1 MTDEGKIDGKY
12 DLGGHLIMM
21 RSLFSGVSGLRTHQ
35 TRMDVIGN
43 NIANVNTTAFKA
55 KQMNFSDML
64 YQTTQ
69 AATGANAANGTGGT
83 NPRQIGLGVKAAA
96 INTTITQGGGNQ
108 STGNPFDLKI
118 SGEAFFVVSDGT
130 STYYTRDGSF
140 DVDDA
145 GNLCM
150 ASTGYIVQGWGVDKE
165 GNIVKGT
172 VGPINTKASNEYN
185 ADATK
190 NAQIAGIIDKDDSD
204 LQNKDGK
211 IVNFEV
217 YDSAGYPYNLK
228 FGILP
233 ATSISNSTREV
244 TNTESIY
251 HMPANIYKVDT
262 SKLSFSYQVN
272 GEKKDLAT
280 IDSPEATEKLIK
292 DIWAEINGN
301 TPVAPKQSI
310 VAGNHTMGVK
320 DTVTVDLKQ
329 FFANNPDLAP
339 DAASDLL
346 NITLTVEFS
355 GDTGYVTDNKVE
367 YPIADATKVDDDVA
381 KMLYN
386 IPNITSADV
395 KNANGFVACALGG
408 NVNTAATSTI
418 AATSQ
423 TYVDDNGD
431 TVTKYKFE
439 TVDANGKRDPLEVT
453 DAQSDAM
460 RKLLQLKASDG
471 KTQQYT
477 TTETMQDSAPIPGQ
491 YTIKLLG
498 MTDSNKV
505 AVDVSSILDDS
516 VFTVQYDTGNGEFQ
530 YVDSMGNSTFTI
542 NLSTINGR
550 GNFENVTVDMSG
562 TKNVGNDHKS
572 TVEGKRLDGTKVGKL
587 LGVSVGT
594 DGIVTASY
602 SNGHIT
608 RLGQICVA
616 KFANAM
622 GLENSGDNLYQ
633 TTASSGDASL
643 VDIMAEGIGSITS
656 GMLEMSN
663 VDLSQQFTDMITT
676 QRGFQANSRT
686 ITVSDTLL
694 EELINLKR

>member
-1 MTDEGKIDGKY
+1 MTDEGKINGKY

-96 INTTITQGGGNQ
+96 INTTITQEGANQ

-150 ASTGYIVQGWGVDKE
+150 ASTGYIVQGWGVDNE
-165 GNIVKGT
+165 GRIVKGT
-172 VGPINTKASNEYN
+172 VGPINTRTSNEYA
-185 ADATK
+185 ADATQ
-190 NAQIAGIIDKDDSD
+190 NAQIAGIIDRDDVA
-204 LQNKDGK
+204 LQTENGK

-217 YDSAGYPYNLK
+217 YDSAGYAYNMK

-233 ATSISNSTREV
+233 KTREV
-244 TNTESIY
+244 TTVRETLNTENEWGPS
-251 HMPANIYKVDT
+251 ATIYKVDT
-262 SKLSFSYQVN
+262 SKLTYTEDGTGRKLTATDMPQELLDKLENAVRTAVN
-272 GEKKDLAT
+272 GGTA
-280 IDSPEATEKLIK
+280 
-292 DIWAEINGN
+292 
-301 TPVAPKQSI
+301 APGI
-310 VAGNHTMGVK
+310 
-320 DTVTVDLKQ
+320 TVTPGHNMGDAGEWATVDMKA
-329 FFANNPDLAP
+329 FIDGDPDLAGKVLENG
-339 DAASDLL
+339 DLY
-346 NITLTVEFS
+346 NMTLKVNFS
-355 GDTGYVTDNKVE
+355 GGTGFVKSQPTSFPVTDAVTIPE
-367 YPIADATKVDDDVA
+367 EAIEAFYDAGTTNTDGTITYNFKAATGSVTSIKQTYTDDDG
-381 KMLYN
+381 K
-386 IPNITSADV
+386 
-395 KNANGFVACALGG
+395 
-408 NVNTAATSTI
+408 
-418 AATSQ
+418 
-423 TYVDDNGD
+423 
-431 TVTKYKFE
+431 TVTKYQFK
-439 TVDANGKRDPLEVT
+439 DANGTVIQADNGTGTMV
-453 DAQSDAM
+453 DAGTVYGEAIM
-460 RKLLQLKASDG
+460 KLLNLGKKSDTVNPYTTQTEMTESQVVDKEYTLKLLGLTSSDG
-471 KTQQYT
+471 KEINIDALTNNGGASWDLMFNKSDGSFSYVG
-477 TTETMQDSAPIPGQ
+477 TEGQ
-491 YTIKLLG
+491 
-498 MTDSNKV
+498 
-505 AVDVSSILDDS
+505 SSI
-516 VFTVQYDTGNGEFQ
+516 TVAL
-530 YVDSMGNSTFTI
+530 NSI
-542 NLSTINGR
+542 NTD
-550 GNFENVTVDMSG
+550 GNFSNLTIDLSD
-562 TKNVGNDHKS
+562 TSNVGNDHKS

-608 RLGQICVA
+608 TLGQICVA

-633 TTASSGDASL
+633 TTASSGDAAL
-643 VDIMAEGIGSITS
+643 VDIKAEGIGSITS
-656 GMLEMSN
+656 GILEMSN

>member
-1 MTDEGKIDGKY
+1 MP
-12 DLGGHLIMM
+12 
-21 RSLFSGVSGLRTHQ
+21 
-35 TRMDVIGN
+35 N
-43 NIANVNTTAFKA
+43 N
-55 KQMNFSDML
+55 
-64 YQTTQ
+64 
-69 AATGANAANGTGGT
+69 
-83 NPRQIGLGVKAAA
+83 
-96 INTTITQGGGNQ
+96 
-108 STGNPFDLKI
+108 
-118 SGEAFFVVSDGT
+118 
-130 STYYTRDGSF
+130 
-140 DVDDA
+140 
-145 GNLCM
+145 
-150 ASTGYIVQGWGVDKE
+150 
-165 GNIVKGT
+165 
-172 VGPINTKASNEYN
+172 
-185 ADATK
+185 
-190 NAQIAGIIDKDDSD
+190 
-204 LQNKDGK
+204 
-211 IVNFEV
+211 
-217 YDSAGYPYNLK
+217 
-228 FGILP
+228 
-233 ATSISNSTREV
+233 
-244 TNTESIY
+244 
-251 HMPANIYKVDT
+251 
-262 SKLSFSYQVN
+262 
-272 GEKKDLAT
+272 
-280 IDSPEATEKLIK
+280 
-292 DIWAEINGN
+292 
-301 TPVAPKQSI
+301 
-310 VAGNHTMGVK
+310 
-320 DTVTVDLKQ
+320 TVD
-329 FFANNPDLAP
+329 
-339 DAASDLL
+339 
-346 NITLTVEFS
+346 
-355 GDTGYVTDNKVE
+355 
-367 YPIADATKVDDDVA
+367 YPISDATKVADEVA
-381 KMLYN
+381 KLLYN
-386 IPNITSADV
+386 NTDSTTHTD
-395 KNANGFVACALGG
+395 GFVSCGLAGA
-408 NVNTAATSTI
+408 VTV

-431 TVTKYKFE
+431 TVTKWKFE
-439 TVDANGKRDPLEVT
+439 TVNGTNRNTLQLT

-542 NLSTINGR
+542 NLSTINDR

-643 VDIMAEGIGSITS
+643 VDIKAEGIGSITS
-656 GMLEMSN
+656 GILEMSN

>member
-1 MTDEGKIDGKY
+1 
-12 DLGGHLIMM
+12 MM
-21 RSLFSGVSGLRTHQ
+21 RSLYSGVSGLRTHQ

-96 INTTITQGGGNQ
+96 INTTITQEGANQ

-150 ASTGYIVQGWGVDKE
+150 ASTGYIVQGWGVDAE
-165 GNIVKGT
+165 GNIVKGGT
-172 VGPINTKASNEYN
+172 IGPINTKASNEFN

-190 NAQIAGIIDKDDSD
+190 NAQIAGIIDRDDSD
-204 LQNKDGK
+204 LQTKDGK
-211 IVNFEV
+211 IVNFDV

-251 HMPANIYKVDT
+251 HMPPNIYKVDT
-262 SKLSFSYQVN
+262 SKMSFSYPVN
-272 GEKKDLAT
+272 GETKDLAT

-292 DIWAEINGN
+292 DIWAEINN
-301 TPVAPKQSI
+301 TKSTA
-310 VAGNHTMGVK
+310 AGYQDIITGTHTFGK
-320 DTVTVDLKQ
+320 DDEITVDLSK
-329 FFANNPDLAP
+329 FFANNPDLNIDP
-339 DAASDLL
+339 ASDLL
-346 NITLTVEFS
+346 NIKTLTVKFS
-355 GDTGYVTDNKVE
+355 GETGYVPNNTVP
-367 YPIADATKVDDDVA
+367 YPISDATKVDDEVA
-381 KMLYN
+381 ALLYN
-386 IPNITSADV
+386 DTNSTTQ
-395 KNANGFVACALGG
+395 NNGFVSCGLAGA
-408 NVNTAATSTI
+408 VTV

-431 TVTKYKFE
+431 TVTKWKFE
-439 TVDANGKRDPLEVT
+439 TVDGTTRNTLQLTE
-453 DAQSDAM
+453 AQSDAM
-460 RKLLQLKASDG
+460 RRLLQLKASDG

-477 TTETMQDSAPIPGQ
+477 TTETMQDKTAIPGQ

-530 YVDSMGNSTFTI
+530 YVDSMGNSSFTI
-542 NLSTINGR
+542 NLSTINDR
-550 GNFENVTVDMSG
+550 GNFENLTVDMSG
-562 TKNVGNDHKS
+562 TKNVSNDHKS
-572 TVEGKRLDGTKVGKL
+572 TVEGKRLDGSKVGKL

-643 VDIMAEGIGSITS
+643 VDIKAEGIGSITS
-656 GMLEMSN
+656 GILEMSN

>member
-1 MTDEGKIDGKY
+1 
-12 DLGGHLIMM
+12 MM

-96 INTTITQGGGNQ
+96 INTTITQEGANQ

-217 YDSAGYPYNLK
+217 YDSAGYAYNMK

-262 SKLSFSYQVN
+262 SKLSFSYPVN
-272 GEKKDLAT
+272 GETKDLAT

-292 DIWAEINGN
+292 DIWAEING
-301 TPVAPKQSI
+301 TQSTA
-310 VAGNHTMGVK
+310 AGYQKIITGTHTFGK
-320 DTVTVDLKQ
+320 DDEITVDLSK
-329 FFANNPDLAP
+329 FFANNPDLNIDP
-339 DAASDLL
+339 ASDLL
-346 NITLTVEFS
+346 NITALTVKFS
-355 GDTGYVTDNKVE
+355 GETGYVPNNTVD
-367 YPIADATKVDDDVA
+367 YPISDATKVADEVA
-381 KMLYN
+381 KLLYN
-386 IPNITSADV
+386 NTDSTTHTD
-395 KNANGFVACALGG
+395 GFVSCGLAGA
-408 NVNTAATSTI
+408 VTV

-431 TVTKYKFE
+431 TVTKWKFE
-439 TVDANGKRDPLEVT
+439 TVDGTNRNTLQLT

-542 NLSTINGR
+542 NLSTINDR

-562 TKNVGNDHKS
+562 TKNVSNDHKS

-643 VDIMAEGIGSITS
+643 VDIKAEGIGSITS
-656 GMLEMSN
+656 GILEMSN

>member
-1 MTDEGKIDGKY
+1 MTDEGKINGKY

-96 INTTITQGGGNQ
+96 INTTITQEGANQ

-172 VGPINTKASNEYN
+172 VGPINTKANNEYN

-204 LQNKDGK
+204 LQTKDGK

-233 ATSISNSTREV
+233 ATSISNSLREI
-244 TNTESIY
+244 TNTETISN
-251 HMPANIYKVDT
+251 MPTSIYKVDT
-262 SKLSFSYQVN
+262 SKMTFLN
-272 GEKKDLAT
+272 GDTTLAS

-292 DIWAEINGN
+292 DIWNEINGK
-301 TPVAPKQSI
+301 APTANYDPIIK
-310 VAGNHTMGVK
+310 GTGHTFGQN
-320 DTVTVDLKQ
+320 DQITVDLSK
-329 FFANNPDLAP
+329 FFKNNPDL
-339 DAASDLL
+339 DAKVDPASDLR
-346 NITLTVEFS
+346 NITALTVKFS
-355 GDTGYVTDNKVE
+355 GTTGYVADNTVE
-367 YPIADATKVDDDVA
+367 YPVTDALDIPDEVADK
-381 KMLYN
+381 LYN
-386 IPNITSADV
+386 NTNGI
-395 KNANGFVACALGG
+395 NATGGFVQCDIKDTVKTA
-408 NVNTAATSTI
+408 VAAT
-418 AATSQ
+418 AQ
-423 TYVDDNGD
+423 TYTDDKGD
-431 TVTKYKFE
+431 SVTKYKFE
-439 TVDANGKRDPLEVT
+439 IVDPADSTVRGTIDIT
-453 DAQSDAM
+453 DEQSDAM
-460 RKLLQLKASDG
+460 RKLLRLKASEG

-477 TTETMQDSAPIPGQ
+477 TTEQMQDSTVIPGQ

-505 AVDVSSILDDS
+505 EVADISKILDDS
-516 VFTVQYDTGNGEFQ
+516 VYTIQYDTGNGEFQ
-530 YVDSMGNSTFTI
+530 YVDSMGNSSFTI
-542 NLSTINGR
+542 NLSTINDR

-562 TKNVGNDHKS
+562 TKNVSNDHKS

-643 VDIMAEGIGSITS
+643 VDIKAEGIGSITS
-656 GMLEMSN
+656 GILEMSN

>member
-1 MTDEGKIDGKY
+1 
-12 DLGGHLIMM
+12 MM

-96 INTTITQGGGNQ
+96 INTTITQEGANQ

-150 ASTGYIVQGWGVDKE
+150 ASTGYIVQGWGVDNE
-165 GNIVKGT
+165 GRIVKGT
-172 VGPINTKASNEYN
+172 VGPINTRTSNKYA
-185 ADATK
+185 ADATQ
-190 NAQIAGIIDKDDSD
+190 NAQIAGIIDRDDVA
-204 LQNKDGK
+204 LQTENGK

-217 YDSAGYPYNLK
+217 YDSAGYAYNMK

-233 ATSISNSTREV
+233 KTREV
-244 TNTESIY
+244 TTVRETLNTENEWGPS
-251 HMPANIYKVDT
+251 ATIYKVDT
-262 SKLSFSYQVN
+262 SKLTY
-272 GEKKDLAT
+272 
-280 IDSPEATEKLIK
+280 TEKGTDRKLTATDMPQELLDKLENAVRTAVNVGTTPPATPGITLIGTGHELGK
-292 DIWAEINGN
+292 AGNWAEVNMKEFIKG
-301 TPVAPKQSI
+301 
-310 VAGNHTMGVK
+310 
-320 DTVTVDLKQ
+320 D
-329 FFANNPDLAP
+329 PDLAGKVLENG
-339 DAASDLL
+339 DLY
-346 NITLTVEFS
+346 NMTLTVNFS
-355 GDTGYVTDNKVE
+355 GGTGFVKSQPTSFPVTDAITIPE
-367 YPIADATKVDDDVA
+367 EAIAPFYQTAGTANPDGTMTYTAVNAGTGSVTSIKQTYTDDDG
-381 KMLYN
+381 K
-386 IPNITSADV
+386 
-395 KNANGFVACALGG
+395 
-408 NVNTAATSTI
+408 
-418 AATSQ
+418 
-423 TYVDDNGD
+423 
-431 TVTKYKFE
+431 TVTKYQFKDAAGNIIRAKNASGAD
-439 TVDANGKRDPLEVT
+439 VDAGTVYGE
-453 DAQSDAM
+453 AIM
-460 RKLLQLKASDG
+460 KLLNLGKKSDTFNPYTTQTEMTESQVVDKEYTLKLLGLTSSDG
-471 KTQQYT
+471 KEINIDALTNNGGASWDLMFNKSDGSFSYVG
-477 TTETMQDSAPIPGQ
+477 TEGQ
-491 YTIKLLG
+491 
-498 MTDSNKV
+498 
-505 AVDVSSILDDS
+505 SSI
-516 VFTVQYDTGNGEFQ
+516 TVAL
-530 YVDSMGNSTFTI
+530 NSI
-542 NLSTINGR
+542 NTD
-550 GNFENVTVDMSG
+550 GNFSNLTIDLSD
-562 TKNVGNDHKS
+562 TSNVGNDKKS

-608 RLGQICVA
+608 TLGQICVA

-633 TTASSGDASL
+633 TTASSGDAAL
-643 VDIMAEGIGSITS
+643 VDIKAEGIGSITS
-656 GMLEMSN
+656 GILEMSN

>member
-1 MTDEGKIDGKY
+1 
-12 DLGGHLIMM
+12 MM

-96 INTTITQGGGNQ
+96 INTTITQEGANQ

-262 SKLSFSYQVN
+262 SKMSFSYPVN
-272 GEKKDLAT
+272 GETKDLAT

-292 DIWAEINGN
+292 DIWAEING
-301 TPVAPKQSI
+301 TQSTAAGYQDIIKQDDKHI
-310 VAGNHTMGVK
+310 FGEA
-320 DTVTVDLKQ
+320 DEITVDLSL
-329 FFANNPDLAP
+329 FFANNPDLNIDP
-339 DAASDLL
+339 ASDLL
-346 NITLTVEFS
+346 NITQLTVKFS
-355 GDTGYVTDNKVE
+355 GETGYVPNNTVD
-367 YPIADATKVDDDVA
+367 YPKSDATKVADEVA
-381 KMLYN
+381 KLLYN
-386 IPNITSADV
+386 NTDS
-395 KNANGFVACALGG
+395 KNQTDGFVSCGLAGA
-408 NVNTAATSTI
+408 VTV

-431 TVTKYKFE
+431 TVTKWKFE
-439 TVDANGKRDPLEVT
+439 TVDGTNRNTLQLT

-460 RKLLQLKASDG
+460 RRLLQLKASDG

-505 AVDVSSILDDS
+505 AVDVSSILDAS

-530 YVDSMGNSTFTI
+530 YVDSMGNSSFTI
-542 NLSTINGR
+542 NLSTINDR

-562 TKNVGNDHKS
+562 TKNVSNDHKS

-643 VDIMAEGIGSITS
+643 VDIKAEGIGSITS
-656 GMLEMSN
+656 GILEMSN

>member
-1 MTDEGKIDGKY
+1 
-12 DLGGHLIMM
+12 MM

-96 INTTITQGGGNQ
+96 INTTITQEGANQ

-262 SKLSFSYQVN
+262 SKLSFSYPVN
-272 GEKKDLAT
+272 GETKDLAT

-292 DIWAEINGN
+292 DIWAEINGTKSTADGYQDIN
-301 TPVAPKQSI
+301 A
-310 VAGNHTMGVK
+310 AGAHTFGK
-320 DTVTVDLKQ
+320 DDEITVDLSK
-329 FFANNPDLAP
+329 FFANNPDLNIDP
-339 DAASDLL
+339 ASDLL
-346 NITLTVEFS
+346 NITALTVKFS
-355 GDTGYVTDNKVE
+355 GETGYVPNNTVD
-367 YPIADATKVDDDVA
+367 YPISDATKVADEVA
-381 KMLYN
+381 KLLYN
-386 IPNITSADV
+386 NTDSTTHTD
-395 KNANGFVACALGG
+395 GFVSCGLAGA
-408 NVNTAATSTI
+408 VTV

-431 TVTKYKFE
+431 TVTKWKFE
-439 TVDANGKRDPLEVT
+439 TVDGTNRKTLQLT

-542 NLSTINGR
+542 NLSTINDR

-643 VDIMAEGIGSITS
+643 VDIKAEGIGSITS
-656 GMLEMSN
+656 GILEMSN

>member
-1 MTDEGKIDGKY
+1 
-12 DLGGHLIMM
+12 MM

-96 INTTITQGGGNQ
+96 INTTITQEGANQ

-150 ASTGYIVQGWGVDKE
+150 ASTGYIVQGWGVDKDGKIE
-165 GNIVKGT
+165 KST
-172 VGPINTKASNEYN
+172 VGPINTNASNEYN

-190 NAQIAGIIDKDDSD
+190 NAQIAGIIDRDDAV
-204 LQNKDGK
+204 LENKDGK

-217 YDSAGYPYNLK
+217 YDNSGYPYTLK

-233 ATSISNSTREV
+233 AKATSNSLREI
-244 TNTESIY
+244 TNTETISN
-251 HMPANIYKVDT
+251 MPASIYKVDT
-262 SKLSFSYQVN
+262 SKMSFSYEDTVTK
-272 GEKKDLAT
+272 EKKDLAT

-292 DIWAEINGN
+292 DIWAEINSGTAN
-301 TPVAPKQSI
+301 IIT
-310 VAGNHTMGVK
+310 AGLPHTLGSK
-320 DTVTVDLKQ
+320 DSVTVDLSK
-329 FFANNPDLAP
+329 FFTNNPDL
-339 DAASDLL
+339 DAKVDPASDLR
-346 NITLTVEFS
+346 NITALTVDFS
-355 GDTGYVTDNKVE
+355 GTTGYVSDNKVE
-367 YPIADATKVDDDVA
+367 YPVTDALTIADDVVKELYTIGTTATD
-381 KMLYN
+381 
-386 IPNITSADV
+386 
-395 KNANGFVACALGG
+395 GFVECKITDTT
-408 NVNTAATSTI
+408 NTAI
-418 AATSQ
+418 AATAQ
-423 TYVDDNGD
+423 TYTDDNGD
-431 TVTKYKFE
+431 SVTKYKFE
-439 TVDANGKRDPLEVT
+439 KVDPADATKRTTINISDE
-453 DAQSDAM
+453 QSDAM
-460 RKLLQLKASDG
+460 RKLLRLKASEG

-477 TTETMQDSAPIPGQ
+477 TTEQMSDTTAIPGQ

-505 AVDVSSILDDS
+505 EVADISKILDDS

-530 YVDSMGNSTFTI
+530 YVDSMGNSSFTI
-542 NLSTINGR
+542 NLSTINDR

-562 TKNVGNDHKS
+562 TKNVSNDHKS

-594 DGIVTASY
+594 DGIVTARY
-602 SNGHIT
+602 SNGHMT
-608 RLGQICVA
+608 TLGQICVA

-643 VDIMAEGIGSITS
+643 VDIKAEGIGSITS
-656 GMLEMSN
+656 GILEMSN
-663 VDLSQQFTDMITT
+663 VDLSQEFTNMITT